1 MNYSTRRPLSRV
13 LLTAGLALVGT
24 LASFAATT
32 SPVHAGTAGYT
43 ATLTTAVAAPQS
55 KVLNDVIW
63 KCEGDTCRGPI
74 DGAAPKNT
82 CAQVVKTFGQ
92 ISKFATPKG
101 EFSAEQ
107 LQRCNASA

>member
-13 LLTAGLALVGT
+13 LLVAGLALAGT
-24 LASFAATT
+24 VASFAATT
-32 SPVHAGTAGYT
+32 TPAYAGAGYT
-43 ATLTTAVAAPQS
+43 VTLATAVAAPQS

-82 CAQVVKTFGQ
+82 CVQVVKTFGQ